1 MESYAN
7 GTGTRP
13 KAVWGSRVR
22 LLAAL
27 VLAVG
32 TASCGDVVRDGTGSS
47 YLAVLSLTGAS
58 GAEPQDFG
66 GTLNSDVITI
76 VDDNATIFNDL
87 GRATFRLLMKD
98 PGGVGNPT
106 EPSSANFITLNRYT
120 VTYRRA
126 DGRNTPGVDVP
137 YPIDDAVTVTV
148 DTNDTTASFT
158 IVRHTAKS
166 EAPLAAL
173 RGSLVIIATIAEVTF
188 YGRDQTGRDVSV
200 TGTIGIHFG
209 NFGDPSS

>member
-1 MESYAN
+1 MTLHENA
-7 GTGTRP
+7 TDTRS

-22 LLAAL
+22 LLVAL
-27 VLAVG
+27 GLAVG
-32 TASCGDVVRDGTGSS
+32 TASCGEAVRQGTASS
-47 YLAVLSLTGAS
+47 YLTVLSLTGAS

-66 GTLNSDVITI
+66 GTLQSDVVTV
-76 VDDNATIFNDL
+76 VDDVPTIFNDL

-98 PGGVGNPT
+98 PGGL
-106 EPSSANFITLNRYT
+106 EPSSANFITINRYT
-120 VTYRRA
+120 VTYKRA

-137 YPIDDAVTVTV
+137 YPIDDAVSVTV
-148 DTNDTTASFT
+148 DTNDTTVAFT
-158 IVRHTAKS
+158 IVRHVAKS
-166 EAPLAAL
+166 EAPLGAL
-173 RGSLVIIATIAEVTF
+173 RNSPVIIATIAEVTF

>member
-1 MESYAN
+1 MEFQADAMETKS
-7 GTGTRP
+7 
-13 KAVWGSRVR
+13 KAVWGARRR
-22 LLAAL
+22 LLIAL

-32 TASCGDVVRDGTGSS
+32 TASCGDAVRQGTGSS
-47 YLAVLSLTGAS
+47 YLTVLSLTGAS

-66 GTLNSDVITI
+66 GTLQSDVVTV
-76 VDDNATIFNDL
+76 VDEVPTIFNDL

-98 PGGVGNPT
+98 PGGL
-106 EPSSANFITLNRYT
+106 EPSSANFITINRYT

-137 YPIDDAVTVTV
+137 YPIDDAVSVTV
-148 DTNDTTASFT
+148 DTNDTTVAFT

-188 YGRDQTGRDVSV
+188 YGKDQTGRDLSV
-200 TGTIGIHFG
+200 TGTLGIHFG